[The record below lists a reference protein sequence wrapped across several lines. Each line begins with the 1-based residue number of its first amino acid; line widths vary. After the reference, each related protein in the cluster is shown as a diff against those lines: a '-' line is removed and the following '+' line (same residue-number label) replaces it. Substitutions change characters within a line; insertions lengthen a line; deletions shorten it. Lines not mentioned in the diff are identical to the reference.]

1 MATKFQSLVLELAS
15 TTTPFFTSLI
25 QLLTFETGTL
35 MTDRAL
41 QSVYLTRPSYSQRAL
56 AAITA
61 ILFTVLLVG
70 VILSLYKQWQTVAEQ
85 GAVEPGALIA
95 AGTDMAIGSGGNP
108 EIFSSAKFLWL
119 IHC

>member
-1 MATKFQSLVLELAS
+1 
-15 TTTPFFTSLI
+15 
-25 QLLTFETGTL
+25 

-56 AAITA
+56 AAVTA
-61 ILFTVLLVG
+61 VLFTVLLVG

-95 AGTDMAIGSGGNP
+95 AGTEMAIGSGGGEACGIP
-108 EIFSSAKFLWL
+108 EIFNSAKFLWFS
-119 IHC
+119 HC